1 VVDPAKPAAV
11 RKADIEDGRVK
22 GFDILKAAML
32 KAVSTR
38 TVQNVPMG
46 TGEGQ
51 FPAMERTIADL
62 PSRDFFLKTLDAPG
76 KLDANGKVIMPAPK
90 PRPGQQ
96 VSNSTPATVASAD
109 DP

>member
-11 RKADIEDGRVK
+11 RKADIEEGRVK
-22 GFDILKAAML
+22 GFDILKSAML

-38 TVQNVPMG
+38 TVQDVPLG

-76 KLDANGKVIMPAPK
+76 KLDKDGKVIMPPPK
-90 PRPGQQ
+90 PAPGQQ
-96 VSNSTPATVASAD
+96 VRNDKAAAIVVAD